1 MTYKIALDAGH
12 GLYTKGKQTPTGI
25 KEWTLNDDVRDLV
38 VEHLEDYDVAF
49 IFPDKNE
56 GKTDESLAS
65 RKAYYISKGADVM
78 VSIHHNA
85 FTSKWNKATGV
96 EVWTDKNNTADDMRL
111 AKCIY
116 KRLPKY
122 TGLKARGIKKE
133 NWAVINQN
141 KIPAVLIEG
150 GFMDSTIDYKVLT
163 SDAGKD
169 AYAKAV
175 AEGLVEFLGLKKKTT
190 KTTTKK
196 PVKKTEKKPTT
207 TQSAKY
213 YKKCS
218 SKETSLVDGLNS
230 IGVSTAFSVRK
241 KIANANGI
249 KGYAG
254 TASQNTKLLLLLK
267 SGKLKRI

>member
-1 MTYKIALDAGH
+1 MTIKIALDAGH
-12 GLYTKGKQTPTGI
+12 GLHTKGKQTPTGI
-25 KEWTLNDDVRDLV
+25 KEWSLNDDVRDLV
-38 VEHLEDYDVAF
+38 VEKLEDYDVEF

-65 RKAYYISKGADVM
+65 RKSYYINKGADVM

-85 FTSKWNKATGV
+85 FTAKWNKATGV
-96 EVWTDKNNTADDMRL
+96 EVWTDKNNTASDMKL

-116 KRLPKY
+116 SRLPKY
-122 TGLKARGIKKE
+122 TGLKGRGIKKE

-163 SDAGKD
+163 SEAGKD

-190 KTTTKK
+190 ETTTKK
-196 PVKKTEKKPTT
+196 ETTKTETKPTT
-207 TQSAKY
+207 TQSANY

-218 SKETSLVDGLNS
+218 SKETSLVDGLKSVGVNS
-230 IGVSTAFSVRK
+230 SYATRK
-241 KIANANGI
+241 KIAKANGI
-249 KGYAG
+249 KSYAG
-254 TASQNTKLLLLLK
+254 TASQNTKLVLLLK
-267 SGKLKRI
+267 SGKLKKI